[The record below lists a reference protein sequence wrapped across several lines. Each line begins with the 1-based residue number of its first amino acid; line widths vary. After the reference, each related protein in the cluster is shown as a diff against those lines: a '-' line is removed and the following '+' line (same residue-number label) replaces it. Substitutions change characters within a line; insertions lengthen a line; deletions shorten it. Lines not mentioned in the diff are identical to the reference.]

1 MEIILEDLGKIGVII
16 AGDIAKDEIAEAIV
30 KALVVEGLTA
40 SSVSLS
46 YVSDMGVLPYAA
58 VTLAKTV
65 KLVVASSVVTHDP
78 KGTFLLPTYI
88 VPDTENIIN
97 VIIDLGVETQALT
110 SALHN
115 IGIQGTYTLAYV

>member
-78 KGTFLLPTYI
+78 KGTFLPTYI
-88 VPDTENIIN
+88 VPDTEDIIN

-115 IGIQGTYTLAYV
+115 IGIQGTHTLTYV